1 VVPLE
6 HAATVHAI
14 AAKRILPARIQPVS
28 QGDLNVAADFHPKER
43 QSPPES

>member
-1 VVPLE
+1 VPLE

-28 QGDLNVAADFHPKER
+28 QGDLNVADSLPL
-43 QSPPES
+43 SVMPS